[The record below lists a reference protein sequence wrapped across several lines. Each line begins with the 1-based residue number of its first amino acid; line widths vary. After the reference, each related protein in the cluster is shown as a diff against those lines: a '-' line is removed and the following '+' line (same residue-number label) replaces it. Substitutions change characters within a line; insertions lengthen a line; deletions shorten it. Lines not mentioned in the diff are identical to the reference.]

1 MTNPITSAIL
11 QSHSEQEREKKSR
24 WNQREVGLSE
34 EKKIFNVSDS
44 WENAKIW
51 MNLLHFYSFHSGI
64 ILGSEIY
71 TSAKQRTGK
80 AATTLLKISFCSKI
94 LQSYSPVG

>member
-64 ILGSEIY
+64 Y
-71 TSAKQRTGK
+71 WDRKY
-80 AATTLLKISFCSKI
+80 I
-94 LQSYSPVG
+94 LQRNKEREKRQPPC